1 MDIQFKKGILIVLV
15 AVNRKD
21 MYSYKLISTVS
32 KVVDINVG
40 TVYSLL
46 KRLTNEKYF
55 NTYLKESNEVLV
67 WKYYKITNLGRA
79 GKDELVNYWKFFSK
93 AVNKFIKEGVIND

>member
-67 WKYYKITNLGRA
+67 
-79 GKDELVNYWKFFSK
+79 
-93 AVNKFIKEGVIND
+93 